1 MMTSDE
7 EAIRMLE
14 MRMRHQA
21 NPSLE
26 KDIVCQNIQYY
37 VSSVRMR
44 EEGER
49 REARLEET
57 SHAARVGDRKTREN
71 DKLPAEESERLP
83 AGTGHVQKVDEMP
96 TETRHVKKIEEL
108 PTMPENVKGFET
120 MEAQQ
125 ARGKSEYEK
134 IRQLIEFGNCPDERG
149 LFYLDEKG

>member
-1 MMTSDE
+1 MLMSDE
-7 EAIRMLE
+7 ESIRMLE
-14 MRMRHQA
+14 MRMRHQV

-37 VSSVRMR
+37 VSSVMMQ

-49 REARLEET
+49 REAQMEET
-57 SHAARVGDRKTREN
+57 SHAVQAEDKGTREN
-71 DKLPAEESERLP
+71 DTLPTEENERLT
-83 AGTGHVQKVDEMP
+83 AGAGHVQKID
-96 TETRHVKKIEEL
+96 EL

-149 LFYLDEKG
+149 LYYLNEKG

>member
-1 MMTSDE
+1 MRSDE
-7 EAIRMLE
+7 ESIRTLK
-14 MRMRHQA
+14 MRMRHQV
-21 NPSLE
+21 NPALE
-26 KDIVCQNIQYY
+26 KELVCQNIQYY
-37 VSSVRMR
+37 VSSAMIQK
-44 EEGER
+44 EGER
-49 REARLEET
+49 REAQLEET
-57 SHAARVGDRKTREN
+57 SHAARVEDKKMREN

-83 AGTGHVQKVDEMP
+83 AGTGHVQKVD
-96 TETRHVKKIEEL
+96 EL